1 MDSVVGFAP
10 SVSELGMV
18 LVRSIAQ
25 RPTVGIPS
33 GFSVSRLLH
42 ALRAMNVGGI
52 DEACYRFLR
61 LRKYPISLRG
71 LR

>member
-42 ALRAMNVGGI
+42 VARYA
-52 DEACYRFLR
+52 R
-61 LRKYPISLRG
+61 
-71 LR
+71 